1 MNTLSDAITV
11 EDLLDTMKR
20 IDGILRPYLV
30 FLNPQDKD
38 YILSKNP
45 DSEKQ
50 CVVQPTDYVEKGKC
64 LIMKRDVVFE
74 DIFNFDLSTSTP
86 FETKAQ

>member
-1 MNTLSDAITV
+1 MNTLSDSITV
-11 EDLLDTMKR
+11 EDLLDMMKG

-30 FLNPQDKD
+30 FLNPKDKD

-45 DSEKQ
+45 DLEKK

-74 DIFNFDLSTSTP
+74 NIFNFDLSTSTP
-86 FETKAQ
+86 FET

>member
-1 MNTLSDAITV
+1 MNTLSDSITV
-11 EDLLDTMKR
+11 KDLLDIMKR
-20 IDGILRPYLV
+20 TDGVLQPYLV

-45 DSEKQ
+45 NLEKQ
-50 CVVQPTDYVEKGKC
+50 CVVQPTHYVEKGKC

-74 DIFNFDLSTSTP
+74 NILNFDLSTSTK
-86 FETKAQ
+86 ENAKR